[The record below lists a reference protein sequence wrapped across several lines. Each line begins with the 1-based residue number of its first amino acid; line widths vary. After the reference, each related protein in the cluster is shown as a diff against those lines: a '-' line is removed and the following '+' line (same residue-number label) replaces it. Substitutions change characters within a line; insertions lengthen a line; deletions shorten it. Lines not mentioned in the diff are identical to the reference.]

1 MSTKRTA
8 QAERMIEEVVKF
20 AVLLERR

>member
-1 MSTKRTA
+1 MNIKQAAQTK
-8 QAERMIEEVVKF
+8 RMIEEVVKF

>member
-1 MSTKRTA
+1 MSIKQGAQTK
-8 QAERMIEEVVKF
+8 RMIEEVVKF

>member
-1 MSTKRTA
+1 MSIKQTA
-8 QAERMIEEVVKF
+8 QTKRMIEEVVKF